1 LYNTNKQGVAM
12 KNLGYKRIVIEVPAD
27 LKIKLDE
34 IVKLQ
39 KKTIKQYIIS
49 IIEKEIASETIN

>member
-1 LYNTNKQGVAM
+1 MIKL
-12 KNLGYKRIVIEVPAD
+12 
-27 LKIKLDE
+27 KLDE

-49 IIEKEIASETIN
+49 IIEKEIASEIIN